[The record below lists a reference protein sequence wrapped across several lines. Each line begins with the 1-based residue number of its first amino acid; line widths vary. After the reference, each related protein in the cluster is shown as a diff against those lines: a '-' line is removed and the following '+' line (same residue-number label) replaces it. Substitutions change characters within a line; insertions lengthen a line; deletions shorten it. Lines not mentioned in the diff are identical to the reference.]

1 MLDRHRGPAAR
12 LLRSESFRLTARHGG
27 PDSLVVRRP
36 RRRGACGSSARPVT
50 KPDSHVAECADPLAR
65 GCLHSRRHVSGGI
78 RAGGGAILGMLPP
91 HPVGALPWWAL
102 VLGGV
107 LYGAALIWLG
117 AFLWVKNTP
126 TSAAFG
132 RAQE

>member
-1 MLDRHRGPAAR
+1 MSQNVLIRLHGVACILGGMFLAAFV
-12 LLRSESFRLTARHGG
+12 LLGLPGLFAQQRAVLSWVGGGGFILSFLGNAMFLGTGMITAFA
-27 PDSLVVRRP
+27 LVV
-36 RRRGACGSSARPVT
+36 
-50 KPDSHVAECADPLAR
+50 
-65 GCLHSRRHVSGGI
+65 
-78 RAGGGAILGMLPP
+78 GAILGMLPP

-132 RAQE
+132 GA